1 MVTGMCF
8 PSCPD
13 ALLLQVSSE
22 SKSLVTH
29 LRFSPD
35 GKQLVVVCG
44 SRVHMLDA
52 FTGKALGV
60 PVKQP
65 HWLTSCV
72 AGLVASHFCLRLH
85 GWYRPALAGF

>member
-1 MVTGMCF
+1 MLLIWWCLSVPGGRNLF
-8 PSCPD
+8 FVGPD
-13 ALLLQVSSE
+13 TLLLQVSSE

-52 FTGKALGV
+52 FTGKARACLSNSRTGPQLLG
-60 PVKQP
+60 
-65 HWLTSCV
+65 LI
-72 AGLVASHFCLRLH
+72 
-85 GWYRPALAGF
+85 